1 MTTNLWQPKGIDE
14 LESAARSA
22 LEHPGNACVV
32 AGPGAGKTEFLA
44 QKVAFL
50 LETNVCVEP
59 RRILAISFKKDAS
72 ENLAA
77 RVRERCSEKFSGR
90 FDSVTFDAFTKSILD
105 RFQLALPPAWRP
117 KPDYDIVNFNENQYR
132 GFLDDMR
139 ENHRNHADKIEAIQ
153 TRHFQHVML
162 GTHKISTDV
171 PRPLAAYLCHQW
183 LASTVKRDLDFLV
196 INRLADLILRSNPL
210 ITRAMAR
217 TYKYVLVDE
226 FQDTT
231 HSQYDFL
238 QTLLG
243 VLQARVTVVG
253 DNKQRIMAWAGAK
266 PDSFKQFKKDFDAEQ
281 FDLLLNHR
289 SSPGLVKIHHTMAL
303 SLDPDYK
310 PTESKV
316 KQKVDKDI
324 AEIWN
329 FQRSASEA
337 SFLADWIK
345 KDMEERTLSA
355 SDYALL
361 VRQKAD
367 ETHARLIKEFLKK
380 GMLVC
385 NETQRFG
392 KFSLQDIVGDELFVF
407 ISSLF
412 RVSIQSGA
420 HDAWANA
427 CDCMSYFFPADVEES
442 KPKRRNLLDRLV
454 ERKIRPQFK
463 KFDSTAEKIGMC
475 VCAVLT
481 AIGEDTIRGTFPQ
494 HYSADNFQ
502 TFIEAMT
509 EYLVFCAEQATSWPD
524 FIDRVDRVGQVP
536 LLTVHKS
543 KGLEY
548 DTVICLGLDDSAW
561 WNYSTA
567 NPEGKATFFVGLSRA
582 KQRVVFTYAR
592 GPGGRTKISE
602 LYKLLAAAGVPER
615 VIA

>member
-1 MTTNLWQPKGIDE
+1 MTIDLWRPKGIDD
-14 LESAARSA
+14 LEPAAWAA
-22 LEHPGNACVV
+22 LKFPKNACVV

-50 LETNVCVEP
+50 LENKLCIEP
-59 RRILAISFKKDAS
+59 RRILAISFKKDAA

-77 RVRERCSEKFSGR
+77 RVRERCSEKCAAR
-90 FDSVTFDAFTKSILD
+90 FDSVTFDAFTKSIVD
-105 RFQLALPPAWRP
+105 RFQLTLPPEWRP
-117 KPDYDIVNFNENQYR
+117 KLDYEIVNFNENQYR
-132 GFLDDMR
+132 GFLEDMR
-139 ENHRNHADKIEAIQ
+139 ENHRDHAAQIEAIQ
-153 TRHFQHVML
+153 TRSFQHVML
-162 GTHKISTDV
+162 GTYRISVDKPKT
-171 PRPLAAYLCHQW
+171 LSAFLSKQW
-183 LASTVKRDLDFLV
+183 LASTVRRDIDFLM
-196 INRLADLILRSNPL
+196 INRLAEFILRSNPL
-210 ITRAMAR
+210 ISRAMAL

-243 VLQARVTVVG
+243 SLHAQVTVVG

-266 PDSFKQFKKDFDAEQ
+266 PDSFEHFKKDFGAKQ

-303 SLDPDYK
+303 SLDPEYK
-310 PTESKV
+310 PAQSKV
-316 KQKVDKDI
+316 EQKIDKDI

-329 FQRSASEA
+329 FQRAALEF

-345 KDMEERTLSA
+345 KDMKDRNLSP

-367 ETHARLIKEFLKK
+367 ETHASLFKEFVDRGL
-380 GMLVC
+380 LIC

-392 KFSLQDIVGDELFVF
+392 KFSLQDIVADELFVF
-407 ISSLF
+407 IAALF
-412 RVSIQSGA
+412 RVSIQDGA
-420 HDAWANA
+420 SDAWIKA
-427 CDCMSYFFPADVEES
+427 CECMEYFFPADFEES
-442 KPKRRNLLDRLV
+442 KPKRRNLLDKLV
-454 ERKIRPQFK
+454 GQKIRPHLK
-463 KFDSTAEKIGMC
+463 TFDSTEEKIGKC
-475 VCAVLT
+475 VSAILKT
-481 AIGEDTIRGTFPQ
+481 IGEETIRGTFPQ
-494 HYSADNFQ
+494 HYSANNFQ
-502 TFIEAMT
+502 TFLEAIN
-509 EYLVFCAEQATSWPD
+509 EYLVFCAEQATSWAD

-548 DTVICLGLDDSAW
+548 DTVIFMGLDDSSW
-561 WNYSTA
+561 WSYSTA

-592 GPGGRTKISE
+592 GSGGRTKISE

-615 VIA
+615 VIE